1 MMSEQ
6 ILRDDPVVNSSK
18 PNEIHLTDIL
28 VVLGQNKKLVIGAP
42 IVAAAGML
50 CLSMWLPPIFTSTVK
65 IMPPQQQQ
73 SSGIAAMLGQLGNL
87 AGAGIS
93 GGVKSTAD
101 VYVGLLESRTIADRL
116 ISRFKLKEYY
126 DASTM
131 EETRKRL
138 ASVTAVSN
146 AKKDGFLT
154 VTTNDKNPQFA
165 ADLGNAYIEEL
176 TVLTQSLAL
185 TEASQRR
192 VFFEKQ
198 LTKVKEELANAEVA
212 LGQTQEKT
220 GMILPEAQV
229 GAILG
234 SVTHLK
240 ASIAAKEVQIGGM
253 RTFASTRNPE
263 LLRAEEELRGLRSQ
277 LSKLEISQRSPS
289 VDSTIPTAKI
299 PEMGIMF
306 VRRMRDVKYYETM
319 FEMLSKQFEL
329 AKIDEAKD
337 PPLVQLVDAAIPA
350 EKRSGPKRFFMAV
363 SGFLGGGILGVFLA
377 FVLTAY
383 RKIRSD
389 GKERTKWQS
398 VFTAWKKIK

>member
-1 MMSEQ
+1 MSEKN
-6 ILRDDPVVNSSK
+6 LHDDATANYTPAKEVY
-18 PNEIHLTDIL
+18 LTDIL
-28 VVLGQNKKLVIGAP
+28 VILGQNKKLVFGAP
-42 IVAAAGML
+42 LVVAGGML
-50 CLSMWLPPIFTSTVK
+50 CFSLLMSPIFTSTVK

-73 SSGIAAMLGQLGNL
+73 SSGLAAMLGQLGNL
-87 AGAGIS
+87 AGVGA
-93 GGVKSTAD
+93 GGVKSTSD
-101 VYVGLLESRTIADRL
+101 VYVGLLESRTVADRL
-116 ISRFKLKEYY
+116 ITRFKLKEYY
-126 DASTM
+126 NTSTV
-131 EETRKRL
+131 EETRKQL
-138 ASVTAVSN
+138 AAVTAVSN

-154 VTTNDKNPQFA
+154 VTTTDKNPQFA

-198 LTKVKEELANAEVA
+198 LVKVKEELANAEVA

-229 GAILG
+229 EAIIG
-234 SVTHLK
+234 TVTRLK

-263 LLRAEEELRGLRSQ
+263 LLRTEEELRGLRIQ
-277 LSKLEISQRSPS
+277 LSKLENSQRSSS

-299 PEMGIMF
+299 PELGLMF
-306 VRRMRDVKYYETM
+306 VRRARDVKYYETM
-319 FEMLSKQFEL
+319 FELLSKQFEL

-350 EKRSGPKRFFMAV
+350 EKKSGPKRFFMTV
-363 SGFLGGGILGVFLA
+363 SGFLGGGILGIFIA
-377 FVLTAY
+377 FILTAFRKIKNNHVEQARWNSVLTAW
-383 RKIRSD
+383 KT
-389 GKERTKWQS
+389 GK
-398 VFTAWKKIK
+398 